1 MAMSRSFGGTWVT
14 SRSPMWIV
22 PVVDRLQPGEHP
34 QRRRLAAPRRP
45 DEHQELAVVDLQ
57 VEVVDGGVVEP
68 AVGARRSGERDGG
81 HRLGQYPHATSP
93 CPQWTAASGPV
104 RKDERAG
111 PGPEAAR
118 RLAAVSER
126 ITTADVVHVA
136 KLARLALTDDEIA
149 RTTAQLG
156 DMLDH
161 FADIDELDLDE
172 VAPMTQPYPLRNV
185 LRDDVVQPGLDRD
198 EVLAAAPDAFEGRF
212 RVPPIIG
219 LAE

>member
-1 MAMSRSFGGTWVT
+1 MHGEPV
-14 SRSPMWIV
+14 SP
-22 PVVDRLQPGEHP
+22 
-34 QRRRLAAPRRP
+34 
-45 DEHQELAVVDLQ
+45 
-57 VEVVDGGVVEP
+57 
-68 AVGARRSGERDGG
+68 
-81 HRLGQYPHATSP
+81 ATV
-93 CPQWTAASGPV
+93 AASSRRARSRRALRPERPV
-104 RKDERAG
+104 ANARQPQPDR
-111 PGPEAAR
+111 EALVC
-118 RLAAVSER
+118 LAAVSDR

-156 DMLDH
+156 DMLEH
-161 FADIDELDLDE
+161 FADIDELDLDD

-198 EVLAAAPDAFEGRF
+198 EVLAAAPDAVDGRF